1 MPISINR
8 RIEDAE
14 NRLQEFKRTESFK
27 GYVAI
32 TKQNV
37 VLPDAV
43 KEDIGTQ
50 SRVLQIKIVS
60 LSAQDDD
67 LMVSIGGVKIFD
79 TRLPADK
86 YYGEKLQNNPLWQTE
101 GFRIATVTRDEAIK
115 KGATWLKGDTVSVNT
130 ANVKGPNWRT
140 GKWIAQ
146 LSLDSGVI
154 DHIPGGKKE
163 KDKGP
168 GTPGEIN
175 SPPFYYPNG
184 NFKLI

>member
-67 LMVSIGGVKIFD
+67 LMLSIGGVKIFD
-79 TRLPADK
+79 TRLLANK

-130 ANVKGPNWRT
+130 ANVNGPNWRT
-140 GKWIAQ
+140 GRWVAY
-146 LSLDSGVI
+146 LSLDSGVTI
-154 DHIPGGKKE
+154 SIIGGTTE
-163 KDKGP
+163 IGRGP
-168 GTPGEIN
+168 GTPGVIN
-175 SPPFYYPNG
+175 NPPIYYSNG
-184 NFKLI
+184 NFKLT